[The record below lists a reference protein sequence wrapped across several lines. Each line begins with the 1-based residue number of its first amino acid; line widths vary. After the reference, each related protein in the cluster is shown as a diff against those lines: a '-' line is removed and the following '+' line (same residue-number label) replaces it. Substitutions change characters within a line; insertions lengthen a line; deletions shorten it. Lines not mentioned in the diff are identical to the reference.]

1 MPWSLTRKSVSSS
14 QLFYLNEGEPSML
27 RRASIEGVSLA
38 PQGFWAML
46 RVAQDGYLPWQVTD
60 DPQDAH
66 SATSAESLTL
76 IQLLSGVDMAG
87 AILPPDVLARLVV
100 MECEKIVNNEEEGDF
115 DDIAEDILY
124 FVQESLPNATLP
136 YSQAHEWVQSRAKL
150 PTASLDELM
159 VNTQQNSFSLTCS
172 IRDFGSL
179 TFTPTNEMLEKV
191 LYQFSPETSLAFA
204 SLALALRYK
213 APVSV
218 LQMHQEEGISLD
230 ALQQKF
236 PMYATTS
243 SLQKKSNQVQENIV
257 RGFEINKLQGALRI
271 AMERGDHQAAMKI
284 RDALDEYDSMD
295 QLPTADFE
303 QAEGGLQQNCTL
315 GDVFQ

>member
-1 MPWSLTRKSVSSS
+1 MPWSSARTSASSS
-14 QLFYLNEGEPSML
+14 QLFYLNEGAEPML

-66 SATSAESLTL
+66 AATSAESLTL

-100 MECEKIVNNEEEGDF
+100 MECENIANNEEEGGF
-115 DDIAEDILY
+115 DEIAEDILY

-150 PTASLDELM
+150 PMASLDEVM
-159 VNTQQNSFSLTCS
+159 VNTQENSFSLTCS
-172 IRDFGSL
+172 IRDFGTL
-179 TFTPTNEMLEKV
+179 TFSPTNEMLEKV
-191 LYQFSPETSLAFA
+191 LYQFSPETSLAFT

-218 LQMHQEEGISLD
+218 LQMPQEGISLD

-284 RDALDEYDSMD
+284 RAALDEYDSMD

-303 QAEGGLQQNCTL
+303 QAEGGLQRNCTL
-315 GDVFQ
+315 GDVMQ